1 VVNAAAVNYT
11 FVLFARLAEQASY
24 FENTMPAKML
34 PARLKE
40 ISEAQMTAR
49 QRELAA
55 EMLKSRGKT
64 AIGGPFS
71 VFLHAPEYGDL
82 AQKLG
87 AHCRYRTA
95 VPPRLSEFA
104 ILVIARLWR
113 AQYEWHAHAP
123 IAEKAGVASKTI
135 KELQTGRAPKS
146 AQKDERA
153 IYDFI
158 SELHK
163 ARRVSGK
170 IYGRVHALL
179 GDTGMVEFIGILGYY
194 TLIAMTLNVFNVK
207 LPDGKALPF
216 AESAARR

>member
-1 VVNAAAVNYT
+1 
-11 FVLFARLAEQASY
+11 
-24 FENTMPAKML
+24 MPAKTP
-34 PARLKE
+34 PARLKD
-40 ISEAQMTAR
+40 IPEAQMTAR

-64 AIGGPFS
+64 AIGGPFG

-95 VPPRLSEFA
+95 LPPRLSEFA
-104 ILVIARLWR
+104 ILAIARLWR

-123 IAEKAGVASKTI
+123 IAEKAGVSPKTI
-135 KELQTGRAPKS
+135 RELQAGRAPKS
-146 AQKDERA
+146 APKDERA

-158 SELHK
+158 GELHK
-163 ARRVSGK
+163 TKRVSGK
-170 IYGRVHALL
+170 TYGRVHALL
-179 GDTGMVEFIGILGYY
+179 GDTGMVEFTGILGYY

-207 LPDGKALPF
+207 LPDGEALPF
-216 AESAARR
+216 AESAAKR